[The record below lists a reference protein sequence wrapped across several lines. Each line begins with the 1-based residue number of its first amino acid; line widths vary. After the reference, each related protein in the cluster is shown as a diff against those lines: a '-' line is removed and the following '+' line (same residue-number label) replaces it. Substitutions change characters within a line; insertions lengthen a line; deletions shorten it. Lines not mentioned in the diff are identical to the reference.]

1 MYFSLSNYDN
11 IVYKIIY
18 NKTNKYFDHTPF
30 IKRAQLAELYWKK
43 QGLNKY
49 DDIILDTNSDIFN
62 NTINPKLLI
71 KMLEITINHKNEE
84 WINFLNYKIE
94 NSKSEYR
101 YTNKPDLKLNNI
113 ISITT
118 NTDVLNG
125 NTCFREK
132 MYYKYTLFL
141 YLCCFRHLKQHGNMV
156 QRIWNYCYDQ
166 TIDLIY
172 IGLLLFKK
180 ITLCWGYLLYFEDF
194 QPQIKENI
202 IINILDNNLSFTINP
217 KPDLYNLIEHI
228 NKLNNEKLTIFKTS
242 KTTIIY
248 KYHFTYLLNVLHK
261 SNLESIY
268 NVWQFLVNRYKITNK
283 QIITLH
289 KQITRDYFMDLR
301 EIIINNSLNKVLE
314 LNMGFGIVSYFII
327 NTIKYLSNYH
337 LTIIDEKQTKI
348 FNNIGTKLIN
358 KYKDNYILID
368 DNYDNAISN
377 LNKLAIDNE

>member
-1 MYFSLSNYDN
+1 
-11 IVYKIIY
+11 
-18 NKTNKYFDHTPF
+18 
-30 IKRAQLAELYWKK
+30 
-43 QGLNKY
+43 
-49 DDIILDTNSDIFN
+49 
-62 NTINPKLLI
+62 
-71 KMLEITINHKNEE
+71 
-84 WINFLNYKIE
+84 
-94 NSKSEYR
+94 
-101 YTNKPDLKLNNI
+101 
-113 ISITT
+113 
-118 NTDVLNG
+118 
-125 NTCFREK
+125 
-132 MYYKYTLFL
+132 
-141 YLCCFRHLKQHGNMV
+141 MV

-228 NKLNNEKLTIFKTS
+228 NKLNKEKLTIFKTS

-337 LTIIDEKQTKI
+337 LTIIDENQTKI
-348 FNNIGTKLIN
+348 FNNIGNKLIN

-377 LNKLAIDNE
+377 LNKLAIDNVKLFNLIMIDGWSTVEDTLYAIIALDKFISIDGFLCIENPIFKSVDKILNFITTDLRHFKLIKKTDTLVIYKKKRENNISIEYYINSYDYY